1 MRRMILRRPKFA
13 LLALVVAS
21 TLVFGL
27 AGHFAATTLIHR
39 QQARQIG
46 ELTEVM
52 LRRAEFAVDY
62 GAASLDQLA
71 SRGLANCETSSL
83 QAIRLH
89 VYRSSATKDIR
100 LVNADG
106 SVICSAYS
114 ETLEFDNGWV
124 ARPDMLPSRDGK
136 LRIFRVEQFGGNAL
150 GVLRDIDSKTALVAI
165 LGLTNSLL
173 DIMPAEL
180 RAHSRVALALTN
192 GETLGEFKVDADK
205 ALLEPIESQM
215 RSTRYP
221 LQATIEIDRA
231 ALSTWNGETYW
242 PAVVTSLG
250 LGVLFGVLLARSLR
264 TEGPV
269 ADLDRALARG
279 EFAPYFQPIFDL
291 RTGQIK
297 GCEILARWL
306 RDDGS
311 VVPPMSFI
319 PLAESSGR
327 IQDMTWQ
334 ILQRALSGLQPL
346 LKQDKEF
353 KLSFNVVPKH
363 LLSAGFVEALR
374 RVVLAAKVSTRQ
386 IVIEVTERD
395 ELEDLPRAAAVV
407 RELRARGFRV
417 AIDDVGT
424 GHSGL
429 SRLKGLGANTIKID
443 KFFVDTVTVDAS
455 TTAIIEMLVGLAIDL
470 QMTVVAE
477 GIETEE
483 QARALISCGVEEG
496 QGYLVAAPLP
506 LPKFLDLLEQRRPTK
521 ASDDAAMDT
530 ALVA

>member
-1 MRRMILRRPKFA
+1 MSPRRPKFA
-13 LLALVVAS
+13 FPALVLAS

-27 AGHFAATTLIHR
+27 AGHLTATTLIHR
-39 QQARQIG
+39 QQARQIL
-46 ELTEVM
+46 ELTEIV
-52 LRRAEFAVDY
+52 LRRAEFAVDF

-71 SRGLANCETSSL
+71 SRGLTTCEPGSL

-89 VYRSSATKDIR
+89 VYQRSAVKDIR
-100 LVNADG
+100 LANADG

-124 ARPDMLPSRDGK
+124 SRSDMLASRDGR
-136 LRIFRVEQFGGNAL
+136 LFVFRVEQFGGDAL
-150 GVLRDIDSKTALVAI
+150 GVLRDINHKKALVAVI
-165 LGLTNSLL
+165 GINDSLL

-180 RAHSRVALALTN
+180 RAHSKVVLALSN
-192 GETLGEFKVDADK
+192 GETLGAFRSEADK
-205 ALLEPIESQM
+205 PLREPTEFAMS
-215 RSTRYP
+215 SARYP
-221 LQATIEIDRA
+221 LRA
-231 ALSTWNGETYW
+231 AIDVERSALSSWNGETYW
-242 PAVVTSLG
+242 PAIAVSLT
-250 LGVLFGVLLARSLR
+250 LGVVFGGLLARSLR
-264 TEGPV
+264 SQGPV

-327 IQDMTWQ
+327 IQNMTWQ

-346 LKQDKEF
+346 LRQDKDF

-363 LLSAGFVEALR
+363 LLSPGFVEALR
-374 RVVLAAKVSTRQ
+374 RVVLTAKVSTRQ
-386 IVIEVTERD
+386 IVVEVTERD
-395 ELEDLPRAAAVV
+395 ELDDLTRAASVV
-407 RELRARGFRV
+407 RELREHGFRV

-477 GIETEE
+477 GIETKE
-483 QARALISCGVEEG
+483 QAKALIACGVEEG
-496 QGYLVAAPLP
+496 QGYLVAPPLP
-506 LPKFLDLLEQRRPTK
+506 LPKFLALLETRR
-521 ASDDAAMDT
+521 SAAT
-530 ALVA
+530 TGNAAAEATLVA

>member
-1 MRRMILRRPKFA
+1 MRRMIPRRPKPAF
-13 LLALVVAS
+13 LALVLAS
-21 TLVFGL
+21 TSVFGL
-27 AGHFAATTLIHR
+27 AGHFTATTLIHR

-46 ELTEVM
+46 ELTEVV
-52 LRRAEFAVDY
+52 LRRSEFAVDF
-62 GAASLDQLA
+62 GAASLGQLA
-71 SRGLANCETSSL
+71 SQGLTNCEPASL

-89 VYRSSATKDIR
+89 VYQRSTVKDVR

-124 ARPDMLPSRDGK
+124 ARSDMLASRDGK
-136 LRIFRVEQFGGNAL
+136 LLVFRVEQFGGDAL
-150 GVLRDIDSKTALVAI
+150 GVLRDIDDKKALVAVI
-165 LGLTNSLL
+165 GINDSLL

-180 RAHSRVALALTN
+180 RAHSKVVLALNN
-192 GETLGEFKVDADK
+192 GETLGAFKPEADK
-205 ALLEPIESQM
+205 PLQEPSEFAMS
-215 RSTRYP
+215 SARYP
-221 LQATIEIDRA
+221 LRARIDIERD

-242 PAVVTSLG
+242 PAIAVSLG
-250 LGVLFGVLLARSLR
+250 LGVVFGGLLARSLR
-264 TEGPV
+264 SQGPV

-311 VVPPMSFI
+311 VIPPMNFI

-346 LKQDKEF
+346 LKQDKDF

-374 RVVLAAKVSTRQ
+374 RVVLTAKVSTRQ

-395 ELEDLPRAAAVV
+395 ELDDLTRAASVV
-407 RELRARGFRV
+407 RELREHGFRV

-483 QARALISCGVEEG
+483 QAKALIACGVEEG

-506 LPKFLDLLEQRRPTK
+506 LPKFLALLDKRRAPSATGG
-521 ASDDAAMDT
+521 AAMDT
-530 ALVA
+530 SLVA